1 MVGFLRVFSNIND
14 YMILYMI
21 LYIYTEQC
29 YLMKK
34 MNNYFVLRSDYAI
47 PVSINQDLVT
57 DTKFVHI

>member
-14 YMILYMI
+14 YMLLYMI

-34 MNNYFVLRSDYAI
+34 MIFFSLLRSDYVI
-47 PVSINQDLVT
+47 PVSINQGLVT
-57 DTKFVHI
+57 DPKFVHI